1 MIDKTGVRNIIR
13 ESLNM
18 NSVEDAELLE
28 ESLVLQQKTFSLST
42 ELLSQKNKKA
52 HLELYENYVKDFNRV
67 SAELDGVDKS
77 AASLNSSDFR
87 SLKQDEVYNM
97 NAAYLHELF
106 FNNISDVQS
115 EIAMDTLSFMRLE
128 RDFGTFDDWQQD
140 FIACAVSARNGWV
153 MTGFN
158 TFTQRYMNVMVDLH
172 SQGIPVGF
180 YPVIVVDVW
189 EHSYYRD
196 YLRKRKS
203 YVHAMMKELNWEVI
217 EDRFKRSEMIAK
229 SLR

>member
-1 MIDKTGVRNIIR
+1 MIDKKDVRNIIR

-18 NSVEDAELLE
+18 DSTEEADVLE
-28 ESLVLQQKTFSLST
+28 ESLVLQQKTFTLST

-52 HLELYENYVKDFNRV
+52 HLELYENYVKAFNRV

-77 AASLNSSDFR
+77 EANLNNSAFR

-97 NAAYLHELF
+97 NATYLHELF

-128 RDFGTFDDWQQD
+128 RDFGTFDAWQED
-140 FIACAVSARNGWV
+140 FIACAASARNGWV
-153 MTGFN
+153 ITGFN
-158 TFTQRYMNVMVDLH
+158 TYTQRYMNVMVDLH

-203 YVHAMMKELNWEVI
+203 YVYAMMKELNWDVI

>member
-1 MIDKTGVRNIIR
+1 MIDKRDMRNIIR

-18 NSVEDAELLE
+18 DSVEDTELLE
-28 ESLVLQQKTFSLST
+28 ESLVLQQKTFSLPT
-42 ELLSQKNKKA
+42 ELLSQKNKKS
-52 HLELYENYVKDFNRV
+52 HLELYENYVKAFNRV

-77 AASLNSSDFR
+77 AANLNSSAFR
-87 SLKQDEVYNM
+87 SLKQDEAYNM

-128 RDFGTFDDWQQD
+128 RDFGTFDAWQED